1 MVFRRRFFL
10 VVPCALALILSIAPS
25 AWSGLQAREAL
36 VDHHV
41 VVTVDPASGRL
52 IAKDTVTG
60 PVVEKLQVGQE
71 LTFSLHGALEVAEGG
86 ENWIVKPLREKPGAS
101 EFGINESG
109 EVPEVDRNLY
119 SARRTGE
126 GPLELQ
132 YSGEITHAVTR
143 EEEEYARSFSSTPG
157 IISEQGVYL
166 GGSAAW
172 IPTFEIEADA
182 GLFTYTLEATVPTG
196 WMVVSQGDRLEV
208 RRDHRGYTVTWRVT
222 TPTEEAHLIAGKYLE
237 YTRPAGT
244 VEAQV
249 FLREDDPNLAAKYLE
264 VTAQYVQMFSE
275 MIGPYPYQKFAL
287 VENFWETGYGMPSF
301 TLLGPQVIRF
311 PFILHSSFPHEIL
324 HNWWGNSVYVD
335 YSRGN
340 WCEGLTAYLADHLV
354 KEGQGQGEVYRRDT
368 LKKYRSYVDEGR
380 EISLAEF
387 RSRHSGATEAV
398 GYGKSLML
406 WHMLRRDLGEE
417 KFLQAIR
424 TLYRRY
430 QYARVSFSE
439 IEQVFSEI
447 AGRDLA
453 PFFSQWVER
462 KGAPIL
468 NLSVEISRE
477 EGQDSSIVIEQVQEA
492 DPYHLNVPVS
502 VLYEGS
508 EASQGFIV
516 PMVGFDGGAAPRRIS
531 VSLPGGRQPRA
542 VSVDPSFDLFRR
554 LDREEVPASI
564 GEIFGSARALV
575 ILPEAASGFDWR
587 SVVAAWDPDGT
598 QFSIVRASELQALP
612 DDKPVWILGSEN
624 TWSPEVNSTLIGRGT
639 ELGSTQLRFG
649 AESVPRADHCFVVVE
664 RHPGNPDL
672 TIGWIGA
679 DLPESLPGLAR
690 KLPHYGKYSYL
701 AFSGME
707 PTNVVKGQ
715 WSTDRSPLV
724 WRAEGVVS
732 SPRSPERAPL
742 ARLAPVFDPQ
752 RFTAT
757 IDLLTSPRLEG
768 RATGSS
774 GARIAAEEIAKAFA
788 EIGLE
793 PGGDGGGWFQS
804 WTESGPEGP
813 LTLQNVIGI
822 LPGKNDDWLEQSVV
836 VGAHYDHLGTGWPDV
851 RAGFE
856 GKIHPGADDN
866 ASGVSVLIEVARLLR
881 ETHAPSRS
889 VVFVAFDGEEW
900 GRKGSIHYA
909 ANAKRFPPTRS
920 HSMISLDAVGR
931 LGGKKL
937 LVLGT
942 GTATE
947 WIHIARGI
955 GFTTG
960 VESTAVADDP
970 GGSDQVSFHEI
981 GIPAVQL
988 TSGPHEDYHRPS
1000 DTLDKIDTAG
1010 LVKVAAWLRE
1020 ALLYLTEREDP
1031 LTSTLGGERTP
1042 STPPTQ
1048 SGRRVSLGTVPDF
1061 ADTGPGVRIESVL
1074 PDSPAAR
1081 AGLTGGDRLKS
1092 IDGRQITDLRSY
1104 ANILRE
1110 LSPGETITIEVERD
1124 GETLEMTATLVAR

>member
-1 MVFRRRFFL
+1 MVVLRRFFL
-10 VVPCALALILSIAPS
+10 WVPGVLALILMAAAPV
-25 AWSGLQAREAL
+25 WSGPHVREAA
-36 VDHHV
+36 VDHHIV
-41 VVTVDPASGRL
+41 ATVDPASGRL
-52 IAKDTVTG
+52 LAKDTVSG
-60 PVVEKLQVGQE
+60 AVVDSLQIGQE
-71 LTFSLHGALEVAEGG
+71 LTFSLHEDLVIAQGG
-86 ENWIVKPLREKPGAS
+86 ESWSVKPLRKKPGAG

-109 EVPEVDRNLY
+109 DGPTAHRRLY
-119 SARRTGE
+119 SARRTGQ

-143 EEEEYARSFSSTPG
+143 EAEEYARSFSSTPG

-172 IPTFEIEADA
+172 IPSFEIEDDA

-196 WMVVSQGDRLEV
+196 WMVVSQGNRLEV
-208 RRDHRGYTVTWRVT
+208 RRDHRGCTVTWRVT
-222 TPTEEAHLIAGKYLE
+222 TPTEEAHLIAGQFFE

-430 QYARVSFSE
+430 QYARVSFLE
-439 IEQVFSEI
+439 LEQVFSEV
-447 AGRDLA
+447 AGRDLE
-453 PFFSQWVER
+453 PFFTQWVER
-462 KGAPIL
+462 KGAPSL
-468 NLSVEISRE
+468 TLDVEISRE
-477 EGQDSSIVIEQVQEA
+477 EDQDSSIVIEQVQAA

-508 EASQGFIV
+508 DSSQAFIV
-516 PMVGFDGGAAPRRIS
+516 PMVGFDGGVAPRRIS

-575 ILPEAASGFDWR
+575 ILPEATSDFDWR

-598 QFSIVRASELQALP
+598 QFTIVQSTELKALP

-624 TWSPEVNSTLIGRGT
+624 SWSSTVKPTLVGRGA
-639 ELGSTQLRFG
+639 ELGSIELRFG
-649 AESVPRADHCFVVVE
+649 EESVPRVDHCYVVVG
-664 RHPGNPDL
+664 RHPENPDH

-679 DLPESLPGLAR
+679 ALPESLPGLAR

-701 AFSGME
+701 AFSGTE

-715 WSTDRSPLV
+715 WNTDRSPLV
-724 WRAEGVVS
+724 WRSEGVQV
-732 SPRSPERAPL
+732 
-742 ARLAPVFDPQ
+742 RLNAEQWHKVGFH
-752 RFTAT
+752 AK
-757 IDLLTSPRLEG
+757 DLQHPWACE
-768 RATGSS
+768 
-774 GARIAAEEIAKAFA
+774 
-788 EIGLE
+788 
-793 PGGDGGGWFQS
+793 
-804 WTESGPEGP
+804 
-813 LTLQNVIGI
+813 
-822 LPGKNDDWLEQSVV
+822 
-836 VGAHYDHLGTGWPDV
+836 AHFW
-851 RAGFE
+851 
-856 GKIHPGADDN
+856 
-866 ASGVSVLIEVARLLR
+866 
-881 ETHAPSRS
+881 
-889 VVFVAFDGEEW
+889 
-900 GRKGSIHYA
+900 
-909 ANAKRFPPTRS
+909 
-920 HSMISLDAVGR
+920 
-931 LGGKKL
+931 
-937 LVLGT
+937 
-942 GTATE
+942 
-947 WIHIARGI
+947 
-955 GFTTG
+955 
-960 VESTAVADDP
+960 
-970 GGSDQVSFHEI
+970 
-981 GIPAVQL
+981 
-988 TSGPHEDYHRPS
+988 
-1000 DTLDKIDTAG
+1000 
-1010 LVKVAAWLRE
+1010 
-1020 ALLYLTEREDP
+1020 
-1031 LTSTLGGERTP
+1031 
-1042 STPPTQ
+1042 
-1048 SGRRVSLGTVPDF
+1048 
-1061 ADTGPGVRIESVL
+1061 
-1074 PDSPAAR
+1074 
-1081 AGLTGGDRLKS
+1081 
-1092 IDGRQITDLRSY
+1092 
-1104 ANILRE
+1104 
-1110 LSPGETITIEVERD
+1110 
-1124 GETLEMTATLVAR
+1124 